1 MPLQHLL
8 PLQIIPINPSAINTM
23 PHKIPSPINT
33 ATLLQQHGLRPK
45 KKLGQNFLQDPNI
58 LEKIVDIAEV
68 SEEDTVLEIG
78 PGLGSLTRHLAARA
92 KKVVAVEIDSWI
104 IPALET
110 SLSDYANTEIINK
123 DVLQIAP
130 SEIISAPEY
139 LVVAN
144 IPYYITSAIIRH
156 LLENEP
162 RPHRLVLT
170 IQKEV
175 AERICTLEGKK
186 MSLLALSIQVYGK
199 PEIVAKIPAGAF
211 YPPPKVDSAVIRISL
226 YDEPRI
232 PTALLDDFFR
242 LAKAG
247 FSQKRKNLRNSLSAG
262 LHLAKEETES
272 LLHDAGIDPGRRAE
286 TLNLEE
292 WGELVKKWDKKKK

>member
-1 MPLQHLL
+1 
-8 PLQIIPINPSAINTM
+8 M
-23 PHKIPSPINT
+23 PHTIPPSLNT
-33 ATLLQQHGLRPK
+33 AALLQKYGLRPR

-92 KKVVAVEIDSWI
+92 KKVIAVEIDSWI
-104 IPALET
+104 IPALES
-110 SLSDYANTEIINK
+110 SLAGYANAEIINK

-156 LLENEP
+156 LLENKP
-162 RPHRLVLT
+162 RAHRLVLT

-175 AERICTLEGKK
+175 AERICTPEGKK

-232 PTALLDDFFR
+232 PTVLLDDFFR

-247 FSQKRKNLRNSLSAG
+247 FSQKRKNLRNALSTG
-262 LHLAKEETES
+262 LRLEKGQCES
-272 LLHDAGIDPGRRAE
+272 LLHNAGIDPRRRAE
-286 TLNLEE
+286 TLDLKE
-292 WGELVKKWDKKKK
+292 WGELTEYWRKKK

>member
-1 MPLQHLL
+1 
-8 PLQIIPINPSAINTM
+8 M
-23 PHKIPSPINT
+23 PHTIPPPINT
-33 ATLLQQHGLRPK
+33 AALLQKHGLRPK

-58 LEKIVDIAEV
+58 LEKIVELAEV

-92 KKVVAVEIDSWI
+92 KKVFAVEIDSWI

-110 SLSDYANTEIINK
+110 SLSGYANTKVINK
-123 DVLQIAP
+123 DILQIAP
-130 SEIISAPEY
+130 SEIISAPNY

-162 RPHRLVLT
+162 RPHRLILT

-175 AERICTLEGKK
+175 AERICAPEGKK

-199 PEIVAKIPAGAF
+199 PEIVGKIPAGAF
-211 YPPPKVDSAVIRISL
+211 YPPPKTDSAVIRISL

-242 LAKAG
+242 IAKAG
-247 FSQKRKNLRNSLSAG
+247 FSQKRKNLRNALSAG
-262 LHLAKEETES
+262 LRLPKEKTEA
-272 LLHDAGIDPGRRAE
+272 LLHNTEIDPHRRAE

-292 WGELVKKWDKKKK
+292 WGKLTKEWSEKKNPDKL

>member
-1 MPLQHLL
+1 
-8 PLQIIPINPSAINTM
+8 M
-23 PHKIPSPINT
+23 PHTLPPPINT
-33 ATLLQQHGLRPK
+33 AALLQEHGLRPR

-58 LEKIVDIAEV
+58 LEKIVDLAEV
-68 SEEDTVLEIG
+68 SKEDTVLEIG

-92 KKVVAVEIDSWI
+92 KEVIAVEIDSWI
-104 IPALET
+104 IPALEA
-110 SLSDYANTEIINK
+110 SLSGYANATIVNEDILK
-123 DVLQIAP
+123 IAP

-175 AERICTLEGKK
+175 AERICTPEGEK
-186 MSLLALSIQVYGK
+186 MNLLALSIQVYGK

-211 YPPPKVDSAVIRISL
+211 YPPPKIDSAVIRISL

-247 FSQKRKNLRNSLSAG
+247 FRQKRKNLRNAISTG
-262 LHLAKEETES
+262 LHLSKEECES
-272 LLHDAGIDPGRRAE
+272 LLHSAGIDPRRRAE
-286 TLNLEE
+286 TLNLKE
-292 WGELVKKWDKKKK
+292 WRELTKKWAEKE

>member
-1 MPLQHLL
+1 M
-8 PLQIIPINPSAINTM
+8 
-23 PHKIPSPINT
+23 
-33 ATLLQQHGLRPK
+33 
-45 KKLGQNFLQDPNI
+45 
-58 LEKIVDIAEV
+58 
-68 SEEDTVLEIG
+68 
-78 PGLGSLTRHLAARA
+78 
-92 KKVVAVEIDSWI
+92 
-104 IPALET
+104 
-110 SLSDYANTEIINK
+110 
-123 DVLQIAP
+123 LQIAP
-130 SEIISAPEY
+130 PEIISAPNY

-156 LLENEP
+156 LLENDP
-162 RPHRLVLT
+162 RPNRLVLT

-175 AERICTLEGKK
+175 AERICTPEGKK

-247 FSQKRKNLRNSLSAG
+247 FSQKRKNLRNALSAG
-262 LHLAKEETES
+262 LHLPKEECES
-272 LLHDAGIDPGRRAE
+272 LLHNAEIDPHRRAE
-286 TLNLEE
+286 TLNLKE
-292 WGELVKKWDKKKK
+292 WGELTEKWAKKK